1 MTLQTRDRDH
11 GARRPAAR
19 AFATFLLLDAAPAYA
34 HTGVGATHGFAF
46 GLEHP
51 FGGLDHLAA
60 MIAVGAIAA
69 RFPSRAAVAA
79 PLAFVSFM
87 AFGATLGALDV
98 PPNLLQ
104 ALTFN
109 SMIILGVML
118 TTRLEGRKLL
128 ALAAIGAFGL
138 IHGLAHGADAPQDG
152 DGIAFLGGLSVATS
166 VGHALGFA
174 CAFVVARL
182 NRPSAR
188 LSSLVAS
195 KRARRS

>member
-118 TTRLEGRKLL
+118 TTRLEDASSSPSPRS
-128 ALAAIGAFGL
+128 AL
-138 IHGLAHGADAPQDG
+138 
-152 DGIAFLGGLSVATS
+152 
-166 VGHALGFA
+166 
-174 CAFVVARL
+174 
-182 NRPSAR
+182 SA
-188 LSSLVAS
+188 
-195 KRARRS
+195 